1 MTKKEDSK
9 VNQDNISELEEVQD
23 NIEQPEE
30 EPDLEEEV
38 EPSPEEEVE
47 PSPEEKISSLEDQMM
62 RLQAEMINTRKSAQ
76 NDIAR
81 ARIFGLES
89 FMKDLLSVIDNLFR
103 NLDFKTEENT
113 IPADGYELIL
123 RELENVLG
131 KNGIVLLDP
140 LGDEFDPKLH
150 EAISTSNEKDKGNN
164 IILSVAQKGCTLN
177 DRLIRP
183 ALVVVNKI
191 PH

>member
-1 MTKKEDSK
+1 MTKKKDSK
-9 VNQDNISELEEVQD
+9 VNQDNVSELEEVQD
-23 NIEQPEE
+23 NIEQPDEE
-30 EPDLEEEV
+30 LDLEEEV
-38 EPSPEEEVE
+38 EPSA
-47 PSPEEKISSLEDQMM
+47 EEKISSLEDQMM

-140 LGDEFDPKLH
+140 LEEEFDPKLH
-150 EAISTSNEKDKGNN
+150 EAISTSNDKDKGNN
-164 IILSVAQKGCTLN
+164 IILSVTQKGCTLN

>member
-1 MTKKEDSK
+1 MTKKKDSK
-9 VNQDNISELEEVQD
+9 VDQDNLSELEEVQD
-23 NIEQPEE
+23 SIEQPEE
-30 EPDLEEEV
+30 ESDLEEEV
-38 EPSPEEEVE
+38 EPSA
-47 PSPEEKISSLEDQMM
+47 EEKISSLEDQMM

-123 RELENVLG
+123 RELENVLQRAMV
-131 KNGIVLLDP
+131 IC
-140 LGDEFDPKLH
+140 
-150 EAISTSNEKDKGNN
+150 NE
-164 IILSVAQKGCTLN
+164 
-177 DRLIRP
+177 
-183 ALVVVNKI
+183 NKI
-191 PH
+191 TENDIMIDNSLYSTEKNLAERIQSGNMVATA

>member
-1 MTKKEDSK
+1 MTKKKDSK
-9 VNQDNISELEEVQD
+9 VIQDNVSELEEVQD
-23 NIEQPEE
+23 IIEQPDEE
-30 EPDLEEEV
+30 SDLEEEV
-38 EPSPEEEVE
+38 EPSA
-47 PSPEEKISSLEDQMM
+47 EEKISLLEDQMM

-150 EAISTSNEKDKGNN
+150 EAISTSNDKDKGNN
-164 IILSVAQKGCTLN
+164 IILSVTQKGCTLN

-183 ALVVVNKI
+183 ALVIVNKI

>member
-1 MTKKEDSK
+1 MTKKKDSK
-9 VNQDNISELEEVQD
+9 VDQDNLSELEEVQD

-30 EPDLEEEV
+30 ESDLEEV
-38 EPSPEEEVE
+38 EPSA
-47 PSPEEKISSLEDQMM
+47 EEKISSLEDQMM

-113 IPADGYELIL
+113 IPADGYKLIL
-123 RELENVLG
+123 RELCKYHLFQLYLMKLMTSELEQQ
-131 KNGIVLLDP
+131 ILLRKKLSLMRKRFIQKARILP
-140 LGDEFDPKLH
+140 LSERK
-150 EAISTSNEKDKGNN
+150 
-164 IILSVAQKGCTLN
+164 
-177 DRLIRP
+177 
-183 ALVVVNKI
+183 
-191 PH
+191 